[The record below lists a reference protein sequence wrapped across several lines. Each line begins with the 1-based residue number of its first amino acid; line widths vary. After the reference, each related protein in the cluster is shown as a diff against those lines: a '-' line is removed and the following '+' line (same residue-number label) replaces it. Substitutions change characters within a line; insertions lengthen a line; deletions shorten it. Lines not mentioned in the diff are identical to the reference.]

1 MSEDMSFEEIV
12 RALADDRAY
21 RDALTRRLQ
30 ARSVDPVLL
39 DRLIAY
45 ARSRQTTMG
54 QAMAR
59 KVLTDAGVSWESL
72 LTRAAGGSQMLS

>member
-1 MSEDMSFEEIV
+1 MSEERSLAEVV
-12 RALADDRAY
+12 RALTEDPEY
-21 RDALTRRLQ
+21 RQALTERLQ
-30 ARSVDPVLL
+30 ARSVDEGTMNQ
-39 DRLIAY
+39 LITY

-72 LTRAAGGSQMLS
+72 

>member
-1 MSEDMSFEEIV
+1 MSEERSFADVV
-12 RALADDRAY
+12 RALAEDPEY
-21 RDALTRRLQ
+21 RKTLTAQLQ
-30 ARSVDPVLL
+30 ARTVDADTM

-72 LTRAAGGSQMLS
+72 

>member
-1 MSEDMSFEEIV
+1 MNVFDSFPEMT
-12 RALADDRAY
+12 RALAADPEY
-21 RDALTRRLQ
+21 RKTLTAMLQ
-30 ARSVDPVLL
+30 ARTVDPETME
-39 DRLIAY
+39 RLIAY

-72 LTRAAGGSQMLS
+72 

>member
-1 MSEDMSFEEIV
+1 MPEEASFAEMVRGLAEDQ
-12 RALADDRAY
+12 AY
-21 RDALTRRLQ
+21 RDGLTRRLQ

-39 DRLIAY
+39 DRLVAY

-59 KVLTDAGVSWESL
+59 KVLTDAGVSWEA
-72 LTRAAGGSQMLS
+72 R

>member
-1 MSEDMSFEEIV
+1 MLEEMSFAEMV
-12 RALADDRAY
+12 RALAEDPAY
-21 RDALTRRLQ
+21 RESLTRRLQ

-59 KVLTDAGVSWESL
+59 KVLTDAGVSWEA
-72 LTRAAGGSQMLS
+72 R

>member
-1 MSEDMSFEEIV
+1 MSFAEIA
-12 RALADDRAY
+12 RALADDPGY
-21 RDALTRRLQ
+21 RQALTKRLQ
-30 ARSVDPVLL
+30 ARTVDADTM

-59 KVLTDAGVSWESL
+59 KVLTDAGVSWEAL
-72 LTRAAGGSQMLS
+72 

>member
-1 MSEDMSFEEIV
+1 MPEDMSFAEMV
-12 RALADDRAY
+12 RGLAEDTAY

-30 ARSVDPVLL
+30 ARTVDPELL

-59 KVLTDAGVSWESL
+59 KVLTDAGVSWEA
-72 LTRAAGGSQMLS
+72 R

>member
-1 MSEDMSFEEIV
+1 MGDPMRDERTFDEMV
-12 RALADDRAY
+12 RALADDPEY
-21 RDALTRRLQ
+21 RKTLTAELQ
-30 ARSVDPVLL
+30 ARMVDAETM

-72 LTRAAGGSQMLS
+72 